1 MALSRDCVQV
11 SQLCLLLLL
20 FLIILHHFYCSPA
33 LPLPVHHHHHLLAD
47 PGTDSSYPNCSS
59 TLVTAYYKI
68 PSKHSHT
75 KYTTWM
81 TNFLSLPDCLVVFVE
96 PGLEGLVRAL
106 RPASLHP
113 YTLIIARPLT
123 SFLVHDLAN
132 KTVWDDQEQMD
143 HELAVG
149 HSRLLY
155 WIWNEKTNLM
165 WIAAS
170 LNTFSSSYF
179 VWLDIGAIRD
189 EKSNHKQLLNV
200 VPPEPGILL
209 LAMEP
214 FTEEEL
220 KAGADADFTRVNRI
234 GGGTIGADRPS
245 LEAWHTSYY
254 SMMESLLR
262 DGRFVG
268 KDQSVMAATCL
279 SNPGLCLLV
288 KSNGDWFYLQE
299 ILRGDTPMA
308 YNKLGSG

>member
-20 FLIILHHFYCSPA
+20 FLVILHHFYCSPV
-33 LPLPVHHHHHLLAD
+33 PLPVHHHHLLAD
-47 PGTDSSYPNCSS
+47 PGTDLSYPNCSS

-96 PGLEGLVRAL
+96 PGLDGLVRAL

-113 YTLIIARPLT
+113 YTLIISRPLT

-132 KTVWDDQEQMD
+132 KTVWDAQEQMD

-149 HSRLLY
+149 HNRLLY

-189 EKSNHKQLLNV
+189 EKNNHKQLLNV

-209 LAMEP
+209 LAMQP

-220 KAGADADFTRVNRI
+220 KAGVDADFRRVNRI
-234 GGGTIGADRPS
+234 GGGTIGADRAS

-279 SNPGLCLLV
+279 SNPDLCLLV
-288 KSNGDWFYLQE
+288 KSNGNWFYLQE

-308 YNKLGSG
+308 YNKLGTG